1 MRLSDFWERMDV
13 ALGAGYARSWASDFR
28 VDLLN
33 GLTVDE
39 ALAQGIDTQIIWRAV
54 HDVLQLPANQR

>member
-13 ALGAGYARSWASDFR
+13 ALGVGYARSWATDFR
-28 VDLLN
+28 VDRLN